1 MCTLVTQGGGK
12 LTTPRGNWLAFLPL
26 GMLASMKVCDK
37 QKTKVTTC
45 NASLCNKLVNASPY
59 PQIAGHFMLSDGQD
73 ILQCIL
79 CGVERMERNHLHNAL
94 ELGKVVDA
102 SLNLIINRGRKVMPY
117 RSKTSNR

>member
-1 MCTLVTQGGGK
+1 
-12 LTTPRGNWLAFLPL
+12 
-26 GMLASMKVCDK
+26 
-37 QKTKVTTC
+37 
-45 NASLCNKLVNASPY
+45 
-59 PQIAGHFMLSDGQD
+59 MLSDGQD